1 MGHSEE
7 SFFRK
12 IFDRSRSEPTQ
23 RPEMIQHS
31 PGTTTKRGPPPRTM
45 STRQSAKAPTSG
57 SGEQNPVAPNTTR
70 NQEEDEDLAPSRRSI
85 SPPSG
90 RCSRSAPH
98 SNKNTAHVVFL
109 QPEVLT
115 RQDRQQVS
123 HIAPVVQQT
132 TNQPNLSQRS
142 PANDA
147 PAPETI
153 AAQNVTANLEGP
165 INHAINSL
173 PIDWT
178 SLIRAIR
185 APLPTLPTF
194 TGQDHEDPDAFLR
207 ECEEHFTQSATEPSQ
222 WTRLAGKSLGE
233 SAAKWWEMYKSLSL
247 TWYKFREVMLQRYAS
262 ASTLM
267 RLRA

>member
-1 MGHSEE
+1 
-7 SFFRK
+7 
-12 IFDRSRSEPTQ
+12 
-23 RPEMIQHS
+23 MIQHS

-45 STRQSAKAPTSG
+45 STRQSAKASTSG
-57 SGEQNPVAPNTTR
+57 SGEQNPVAPNTTH
-70 NQEEDEDLAPSRRSI
+70 NQQEDEDLASSRRSL

-90 RCSRSAPH
+90 RRSRSAPNN
-98 SNKNTAHVVFL
+98 NKNMAHVVFL
-109 QPEVLT
+109 QPEVST
-115 RQDRQQVS
+115 GQDRHQQVS
-123 HIAPVVQQT
+123 HIAPVIQQT
-132 TNQPNLSQRS
+132 ANQQNVLQRS
-142 PANDA
+142 SANDA
-147 PAPETI
+147 SAPETI
-153 AAQNVTANLEGP
+153 AAQLVPENLEGSL
-165 INHAINSL
+165 NHAINSL

-185 APLPTLPTF
+185 APLPTLPTSS
-194 TGQDHEDPDAFLR
+194 GQDHEDPNAFLR
-207 ECEEHFTQSATEPSQ
+207 ECEEHFTQSTTEPSQ